1 MEEAQAQAVYD
12 FVDFF
17 RWCRLYKNFQ
27 ILLKVSLSDVAEC
40 VGFSMDNGLSLI
52 AVNASP
58 ISEGHILLLP
68 LPEACLNQVYI
79 SNIYLVLNH
88 S

>member
-1 MEEAQAQAVYD
+1 MDAAQTVND
-12 FVDFF
+12 LVDVS
-17 RWCRLYKNFQ
+17 WLRLYKKFQ

-40 VGFSMDNGLSLI
+40 VGFSMDNGSSLI

-58 ISEGHILLLP
+58 ISESHILLLP
-68 LPEACLNQVYI
+68 SPEVCSNQVFVC
-79 SNIYLVLNH
+79 NIYLVFYH